1 MRQLTAL
8 TVMVTIALAL
18 CCVVA
23 ARAQIVAPTPTP
35 DPLVYTDPGMNFTAP
50 PDAVLMGR
58 RELKL
63 GDLTDDLE
71 IVAQWVLHPG
81 KEDARVIAIAMES
94 YDGPPEQW
102 EAQFESQTHN
112 SQDGSLIRNQT
123 PMGLLNGMPAHFVEV
138 TYGSGFDSRKEYA
151 IVWADGLRG
160 IVLSLTARV
169 GDVSADEAKKL
180 LQNVTAVRYPI
191 DQL

>member
-1 MRQLTAL
+1 MRLKIFVGMA
-8 TVMVTIALAL
+8 TVALAL
-18 CCVVA
+18 SCAVA
-23 ARAQIVAPTPTP
+23 ARAQIAEPTPTP
-35 DPLVYTDPGMNFTAP
+35 DPHVYTDPGMNFSAP
-50 PDAVLMGR
+50 PQAVLMGR
-58 RELKL
+58 QQVALK
-63 GDLTDDLE
+63 DLSDDLQV
-71 IVAQWVLHPG
+71 VAQWAIDPG
-81 KEDARVIAIAMES
+81 REDARVIAIAMES

-123 PMGLLNGMPAHFVEV
+123 AMGLLNGMPAHFVEV